1 MTSKITYG
9 LTAACIAA
17 ALSVPAHAAIQ
28 SGANGNLIFSVW
40 DTKGT
45 ADTADDSSYVRD
57 LGKTLNDFATAAT
70 VSAIQTGQTVGVPSV
85 VGPSV
90 LLEFTP
96 DSLFQ
101 GWFGSVS
108 GLSNVFW
115 NVAAGD
121 SAGDKRVLTT
131 AADGVLPSISNF
143 NFTAVT
149 TAIDFFA
156 GQSNAL
162 GTHGTTT
169 DGSNTATAA
178 DGPALASSL
187 SWGNNFAGSA
197 GWNNAGA
204 VGQSLD
210 FFLLDQNGTNNQNN
224 VLVTQFAFSRD
235 MTWTLRDNGML
246 VYTAAP
252 IPEPATYAL
261 MGLGLLT
268 VAGIARRSAKK

>member
-1 MTSKITYG
+1 MTRKITLG
-9 LTAACIAA
+9 LTAACVAA
-17 ALSVPAHAAIQ
+17 ALSVPAHAGIQ
-28 SGANGNLIFSVW
+28 AGANGNLIFAVW

-45 ADTADDSSYVRD
+45 ADTADDTSYLRD

-70 VSAIQTGQTVGVPSV
+70 VSVIQTGQTAGVPSV

-101 GWFGSVS
+101 TWFGSVS
-108 GLSNVFW
+108 NQSNVFW
-115 NVAAGD
+115 NVASAD

-131 AADGVLPSISNF
+131 ATDGEVPAITNF

-149 TAIDFFA
+149 TAFDFFA
-156 GQSNAL
+156 GQSNSL

-178 DGPALASSL
+178 EGPALASSL
-187 SWGNNFAGSA
+187 SWGNNFGSAA

-204 VGQSLD
+204 VDQSLD
-210 FFLLDQNGTNNQNN
+210 FFLLDQNGTANPNN
-224 VLVTQFAFSRD
+224 VLVTKFAFDRD
-235 MTWTLRDNGML
+235 MTWTLRNDGTL

-252 IPEPATYAL
+252 IPEPGTYAL
-261 MGLGLLT
+261 MALGLLT
-268 VAGIARRSAKK
+268 VAGIARRSTKK

>member
-1 MTSKITYG
+1 MTRKITLG
-9 LTAACIAA
+9 LTAATVAA
-17 ALSVPAHAAIQ
+17 VLSVPAHAGIQ
-28 SGANGNLIFSVW
+28 SGVNGNLIFAVW

-45 ADTADDSSYVRD
+45 ADTADDTSYVRD

-70 VSAIQTGQTVGVPSV
+70 VSVIQTGQTAGIPSV

-90 LLEFTP
+90 LLEFSP

-101 GWFGSVS
+101 TWFGSVS
-108 GLSNVFW
+108 SQSNLFW

-131 AADGVLPSISNF
+131 AGDGVVPGISNF

-178 DGPALASSL
+178 EGPALASSQ
-187 SWGNNFAGSA
+187 SWGNNFAASA
-197 GWNNAGA
+197 GWNNAGM
-204 VGQSLD
+204 VGESLD
-210 FFLLDQNGTNNQNN
+210 FFLLDQNGTSNLAD
-224 VLVTQFAFSRD
+224 VLVTKFAFARD
-235 MTWTLRDNGML
+235 MTWTLRDDGML

-252 IPEPATYAL
+252 IPEPSTYAL